1 MSNEPG
7 KRHLKWFPKPN
18 PGSVGRFWQ
27 RVRPRGN
34 GSRGW
39 LPGKGKS
46 KGANAN
52 TPFSSQLGGQQPP
65 RWDPVAPGGVNFSTR
80 SPRALWQRFR
90 PDSRRQRVGLAV
102 SAGVLVF
109 ASLFGITLLCSHLL
123 ANATNAPTAGG
134 AHGNTASGATANGT
148 TTASTTATA
157 LPPFTITFTCAS
169 GAIKRT
175 GTVCVHTQPN
185 AILTLSVRY
194 CDGTF
199 AGGKGLH
206 TSASAD
212 GSGDYSWQFAVHT
225 RCAGEATATVVA
237 KSAGQTV
244 TQSTTFNVTR

>member
-1 MSNEPG
+1 MSYEPG
-7 KRHLKWFPKPN
+7 KRRLKWFPKLN
-18 PGSVGRFWQ
+18 AGAVGRFWQ
-27 RVRPRGN
+27 RVRPRGK

-39 LPGKGKS
+39 QPGKR
-46 KGANAN
+46 ATAN

-65 RWDPVAPGGVNFSTR
+65 HWDPVAPGGANFSSR

-90 PDSRRQRVGLAV
+90 PGSRRQQVGLAV

-109 ASLFGITLLCSHLL
+109 ASLFGITLLCTHVL
-123 ANATNAPTAGG
+123 ANATNTPTGG
-134 AHGNTASGATANGT
+134 AHGNTASGANASGTA
-148 TTASTTATA
+148 TASSTTATP

-175 GTVCVHTQPN
+175 GKVCVHTQPN

-194 CDGTF
+194 CDGTL
-199 AGGKGLH
+199 AGGRGLH

-212 GSGDYSWQFAVHT
+212 DSGDFSWEFAVHT